1 MFGIADKKA
10 GDFIDLENYFKTENW
25 HNFFVTLTGDIP
37 RENTYEKI
45 LKDYLAEVVELKEQ
59 YEWIYNPPQM
69 PSNSEE
75 QKQTYGMELRKEF
88 AEHYGGYTELVYL
101 ICNSDIT
108 KVSKVMEMKT
118 SEFLFWG
125 EYLLRKRIIE
135 QVK

>member
-1 MFGIADKKA
+1 MFGIAERKA
-10 GDFIDLENYFKTENW
+10 GDFIDLENYFKTQNW
-25 HNFFVTLTGDIP
+25 DKFFVLLSNDIA
-37 RENTYEKI
+37 REETYEQI
-45 LKDYLAEVVELKEQ
+45 LKDYIVEVVELKEQ
-59 YEWIYNPPQM
+59 FEWIYNPPQM

-75 QKQTYGMELRKEF
+75 QKQTYGSELRKEF

-101 ICNSDIT
+101 ICNGNIT
-108 KVSKVMEMKT
+108 KVDKVFKMKT